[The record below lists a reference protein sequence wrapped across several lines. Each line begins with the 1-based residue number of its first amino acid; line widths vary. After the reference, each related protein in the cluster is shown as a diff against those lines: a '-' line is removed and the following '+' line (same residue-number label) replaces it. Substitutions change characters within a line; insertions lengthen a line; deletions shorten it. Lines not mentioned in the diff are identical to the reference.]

1 MIIVIWSSP
10 NKDGLTATAKN
21 KIIEGLSAVD
31 PEIEEIHLNKFNLE
45 HCRACGSGWGLCQTA
60 GHCVIK
66 DDFEKLYEKLVRA
79 DGIVWISAVYWHD
92 LTEHMKTFL
101 DRIRRCE
108 TAHNGFLK
116 GKRNMIIA
124 CAGGTGLGAIQCLE
138 HLEATLSHMG
148 MVTLDR
154 LPIIQ
159 FNKSYMLS
167 ALLEAGEKFSL
178 MLKTIQRK

>member
-1 MIIVIWSSP
+1 
-10 NKDGLTATAKN
+10 
-21 KIIEGLSAVD
+21 
-31 PEIEEIHLNKFNLE
+31 
-45 HCRACGSGWGLCQTA
+45 
-60 GHCVIK
+60 
-66 DDFEKLYEKLVRA
+66 
-79 DGIVWISAVYWHD
+79 
-92 LTEHMKTFL
+92 
-101 DRIRRCE
+101 
-108 TAHNGFLK
+108 
-116 GKRNMIIA
+116 MIIA